1 MSGTVAH
8 VLPANGGAGRRIYL
22 REIQAA
28 EGTAATL
35 SDADY
40 GAALSFGVTPA
51 HTSVPRRT
59 VSPEQAGNRPLS
71 TMNHAK
77 VAAQV
82 EIIPRTISS
91 ANDSDA
97 PSCDAELR
105 MGGWARTSDSTDK
118 THTYVLVTAPSEVGT
133 VAEVQLNAD
142 NTRYVT
148 VQAQDVRCSSVIEGR
163 AGEEI
168 TVTLDGLGP
177 LSSPSSGTAPRPATG
192 SAWSGT
198 LTDPTG
204 QPMVLEG
211 CTIKVWDPA
220 AGEMYAGGSLA
231 SPGTAG
237 DLLAFR
243 LDATRAI
250 SARTGASAAQ
260 GIHGAL
266 GSPAGATLT
275 LELEANA
282 ADVFSLHTKKASN
295 TPLFFSVRGTQRG
308 TTNTMTLVCWFAIT
322 DLDETAVSDS
332 RYIASITASLLYP
345 PDVSDNSPTAGSSP
359 TQAIGAATNYGLP
372 LMPSTTLPKG
382 LAFLQFATP

>member
-8 VLPANGGAGRRIYL
+8 VLPANGGAGRRVYL

-40 GAALSFGVTPA
+40 GGALSFGVTPA
-51 HTSVPRRT
+51 HTSAPRRT
-59 VSPEQAGNRPLS
+59 VSPEQPGNRPLS
-71 TMNHAK
+71 TLNHATF
-77 VAAQV
+77 AAQV
-82 EIIPRTISS
+82 EMIPRTISS
-91 ANDSDA
+91 ADDTDA

-105 MGGWARTSDSTDK
+105 CGGWARTSDITDK
-118 THTYVLVTAPSEVGT
+118 THTYALATAPSEVMT
-133 VAEVQLNAD
+133 VAEVQINAG

-148 VQAQDVRCSSVIEGR
+148 VQAQDVRASSVIEGR

-168 TVTLDGLGP
+168 TVTLDGLGA
-177 LSSPSSGTAPRPATG
+177 LSSPSSGSAPRPATG

-198 LTDPTG
+198 LVDPTG
-204 QPMVLEG
+204 QPLILEG
-211 CTIKVWDPA
+211 ATVKVWDPA

-237 DLLAFR
+237 DLLSFR
-243 LDATRAI
+243 LDGARAI
-250 SARTGASAAQ
+250 AARTGASAAQ

-266 GSPAGATLT
+266 PSSQGATLA

-282 ADVFSLHTKKASN
+282 ADVFSLQAKKATN
-295 TPLFFSVRGTQRG
+295 APLFFSCRVPQRG
-308 TTNTMTLVCWFAIT
+308 SSNTWTLVCWFAIT
-322 DLDETAVSDS
+322 DLDETQISDS
-332 RYIASITASLLYP
+332 RYIAAITATLLYP

-359 TQAIGAATNYGLP
+359 TQAIGATTNYGLP
-372 LMPSTTLPKG
+372 LMPSTTLPKA
-382 LAFLQFATP
+382 LAYMQFATP